1 MVFYFTSTGNS
12 LYVAKQLD
20 TELYSIPQEMKKA
33 ERHYKADKIG
43 IVCPIFELDL
53 PEYVKEFIRTSTFEA
68 NYFYIIVTYGMHHGG
83 VAERAQEFL
92 MSLGRKADYIN
103 TIIMLDN
110 AIIVF
115 DMEQQK
121 KLDPE
126 KKVDEHIA
134 LLKADIDAQKKEI
147 QFASEEE
154 KSFYNGFMKMTEE
167 MGHMYSF
174 PLYGVTDACVGCGT
188 CTRVCPRGCIHLEN
202 GRPVYDYTNCINCMG
217 CSHACP
223 ENAIKLVCVKEPNP
237 NARYRNPHISLAEL
251 IRANRQ
257 I

>member
-1 MVFYFTSTGNS
+1 MLFYFTATGNS
-12 LYVAKQLD
+12 LYVARNLD
-20 TELYSIPQEMKKA
+20 TELYSIPQEMKKP
-33 ERHYKADKIG
+33 ERHYKADRIG

-53 PEYVKEFIRTSTFEA
+53 PGYVKDFIRDSSFETD
-68 NYFYIIVTYGMHHGG
+68 YFYIIVTYGMHHGG

-92 MSLGRKADYIN
+92 KALGRSADYIN

-121 KLDPE
+121 KLEPA

-134 LLKADIDAQKKEI
+134 ALKADIDARKREI
-147 QFASEEE
+147 QAASDEE
-154 KSFYNGFMKMTEE
+154 KAFYQGFMRMTEE
-167 MGHMYSF
+167 KGRMYSF
-174 PLYGVTDACVGCGT
+174 PLYGVTDACIGCGT

-217 CSHACP
+217 CAHACP
-223 ENAIKLVCVKEPNP
+223 QLAIKLVCVKEPNP
-237 NARYRNPHISLAEL
+237 NARYRNPHVEL
-251 IRANRQ
+251 KEIIQANRQ